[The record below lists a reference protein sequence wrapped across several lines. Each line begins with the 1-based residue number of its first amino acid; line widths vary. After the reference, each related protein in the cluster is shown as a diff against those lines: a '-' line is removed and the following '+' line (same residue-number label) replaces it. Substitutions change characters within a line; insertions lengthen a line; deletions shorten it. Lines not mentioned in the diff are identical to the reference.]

1 MKTVKYFKFLQV
13 GFTCSSIDEVHFLRF
28 WKMTSIYIAQV
39 DNKIKL
45 LGYTASERHLYTAHI
60 GI

>member
-1 MKTVKYFKFLQV
+1 
-13 GFTCSSIDEVHFLRF
+13 
-28 WKMTSIYIAQV
+28 MTLIYVAQV